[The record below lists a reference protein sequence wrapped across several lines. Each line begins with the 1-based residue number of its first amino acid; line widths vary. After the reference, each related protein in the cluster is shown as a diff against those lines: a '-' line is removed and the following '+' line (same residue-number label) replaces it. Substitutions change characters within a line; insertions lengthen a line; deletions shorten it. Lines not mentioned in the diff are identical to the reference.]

1 MPPTI
6 TSPPASSLFQRPS
19 RPAPRPAAFQ
29 PFRPQ
34 PSRFAPSRPA
44 PRPAPVA
51 APVRAAAFS
60 APAASAP
67 AQQASQGNSN
77 VNYEGPS
84 GKYHLSWRAGR
95 SDLTWNS
102 GVSYCQRLG
111 MKMVSLTS
119 QAKNSDLL
127 ARVTAEAPYFWAG
140 GKVSGR

>member
-1 MPPTI
+1 M
-6 TSPPASSLFQRPS
+6 
-19 RPAPRPAAFQ
+19 
-29 PFRPQ
+29 
-34 PSRFAPSRPA
+34 
-44 PRPAPVA
+44 
-51 APVRAAAFS
+51 
-60 APAASAP
+60 
-67 AQQASQGNSN
+67 
-77 VNYEGPS
+77 NYEGPS